1 MRGTTALIEAVREL
15 RGAAGSLLALLF
27 AGVGVATAVAR
38 ETLLAASVD
47 QYLAVGGDPASIPV
61 DPATVGGTPLALGLS
76 YGTSLL
82 LFGAVALASEYGTVV
97 TLRVVTGDD
106 IAAAARRRIGRTVAI
121 GFLVG
126 VVVRT
131 LVVAG
136 LVAFVVP
143 GVFLAVS
150 LLFAHPAV
158 AIDDAGPTEALR
170 RAWSLATGRRVA
182 VLSIVSVL
190 AVVYLTPR
198 LAASFVTGTPGLV
211 LSGIAAG
218 LATLVSAGIMG
229 RAYVAA
235 VDAYEEPASEEPD
248 PADDPYDAPLGPDD
262 LPEPE

>member
-1 MRGTTALIEAVREL
+1 MTALAEAVREL
-15 RGAAGSLLALLF
+15 RGAAGAVLAVLF
-27 AGVGVATAVAR
+27 AGIGLGTVVAQ

-47 QYLAVGGDPASIPV
+47 QYLAVGGDPATIPV

-76 YGTSLL
+76 YGVSLL
-82 LFGAVALASEYGTVV
+82 LFGLVALVSEYGAVV
-97 TLRVVTGDD
+97 TLRVVAGEDL
-106 IAAAARRRIGRTVAI
+106 AVAARRRVASAVAV

-131 LVVAG
+131 LVVVG
-136 LVAFVVP
+136 LVALVVP
-143 GVFLAVS
+143 GVFVAVS

-170 RAWSLATGRRVA
+170 RAWSLATGRRIE
-182 VLSIVSVL
+182 VLSVVSLL

-198 LAASFVTGTPGLV
+198 LAASFVAGTPGLV
-211 LSGIAAG
+211 LSGVAGG
-218 LATLVSAGIMG
+218 LATLLSAGIMG

-235 VDAYEEPASEEPD
+235 VATHEETTDETAD
-248 PADDPYDAPLGPDD
+248 PEDDDPYDAPLGPDD